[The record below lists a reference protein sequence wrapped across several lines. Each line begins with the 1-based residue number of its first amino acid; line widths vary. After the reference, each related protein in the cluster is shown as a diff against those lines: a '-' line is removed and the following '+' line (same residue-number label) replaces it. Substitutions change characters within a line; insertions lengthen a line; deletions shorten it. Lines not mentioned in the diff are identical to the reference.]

1 MTFHIDDIAQKS
13 KREILEVWDEAV
25 KHMGLQ
31 DKRIAELEQEN
42 LELTEAIEHSG
53 IDVDEVIDS
62 GGTHETECDGKI
74 YTSCFYCESD
84 GDHADYCIYKRLIAP
99 TPLEQVK

>member
-31 DKRIAELEQEN
+31 DKRIAELEQK
-42 LELTEAIEHSG
+42 
-53 IDVDEVIDS
+53 VIDS

-74 YTSCFYCESD
+74 YTSCFYCKSD

-99 TPLEQVK
+99 TPPEQVK